1 LKTMGRDVF
10 FWHSFCQEGFLQLKA
25 ASDWWD
31 EVDESLKWQDGIYYA
46 LCAAY
51 SLVAAVDLVSDLVN
65 ENCTLVLHC
74 IGVIGFFFLFSFYIE
89 YFIYSVGTMW
99 ILPRHPNASMGFSDI
114 PNAQ

>member
-1 LKTMGRDVF
+1 MGRDVF

-51 SLVAAVDLVSDLVN
+51 SLVAAMDLVSNLVN

-74 IGVIGFFFLFSFYIE
+74 IGVIGFFFSFLFLYRIFYLFCGHNVDSTTTPE
-89 YFIYSVGTMW
+89 CF
-99 ILPRHPNASMGFSDI
+99 NGF
-114 PNAQ
+114 

>member
-1 LKTMGRDVF
+1 MGRDVF
-10 FWHSFCQEGFLQLKA
+10 FWHSFFQEGFLQLKA

-74 IGVIGFFFLFSFYIE
+74 IGVIGFFFFSLFI
-89 YFIYSVGTMW
+89 
-99 ILPRHPNASMGFSDI
+99 
-114 PNAQ
+114 